1 MLIYY
6 GHEYGVEY
14 QGITYFIKMLNATTY
29 LTYAGFED
37 HVRKHQL
44 LFLHLYYV
52 F

>member
-29 LTYAGFED
+29 LTYAETGNMGSYI
-37 HVRKHQL
+37 L
-44 LFLHLYYV
+44 
-52 F
+52 